1 MAAKTQARLGFVLF
15 ALIAAAAAT
24 FVLVRR
30 SATPSSS
37 DHRTVRQ
44 LVVHYNLLSRPDDPI
59 IVLGDSIVEA
69 ATLPASACGHP
80 IVNAGLAGAGTRSDL
95 AGWLKPALGPKR
107 PFAIIVSLGV
117 NDALTAKPDSSQVF
131 AGRYE
136 ALLRELTTLTT
147 RLFIIEFPPVEVRG
161 PFTAAMEK
169 AAAASITGYRAAL
182 PDLAK
187 RTGATFMPLPPMEA
201 PFTLEGVHLNAAG
214 YRSWDQAIQQAT
226 ELACR

>member
-1 MAAKTQARLGFVLF
+1 MAVKTQARLGFVLF
-15 ALIAAAAAT
+15 AVIAAAAAT

-30 SATPSSS
+30 SAAPAGS

-44 LVVHYNLLSRPDDPI
+44 LVVHYNLLSRADDPI

-69 ATLPASACGHP
+69 ATLQASACGHP

-136 ALLRELTTLTT
+136 ALLRELATLTQ

-169 AAAASITGYRAAL
+169 ATAASITGYRAAL
-182 PDLAK
+182 PDLA
-187 RTGATFMPLPPMEA
+187 RRAGATFLPLPPMEA
-201 PFTLEGVHLNAAG
+201 PFTLEGIHLNAAG

-226 ELACR
+226 EFACR

>member
-15 ALIAAAAAT
+15 AVIAAAAAT
-24 FVLVRR
+24 FALVRR
-30 SATPSSS
+30 SATPSAS

-44 LVVHYNLLSRPDDPI
+44 LVVHYNLLSRAGDPI
-59 IVLGDSIVEA
+59 VVLGDSIVEA
-69 ATLPASACGHP
+69 ATLPTSACGHP

-95 AGWLKPALGPKR
+95 ASWLKPALGPKQ

-117 NDALTAKPDSSQVF
+117 NDALVAKPDSSQVF

-136 ALLRELTTLTT
+136 ALLRELATLTP
-147 RLFIIEFPPVEVRG
+147 RLFVLEFPAVEARG
-161 PFTAAMEK
+161 PFTATMEK
-169 AAAASITGYRAAL
+169 TATASITGYRAAL

-187 RTGATFMPLPPMEA
+187 RTGVTFLALPPMES
-201 PFTLEGVHLNAAG
+201 PFTLEGIHLNAAG

>member
-15 ALIAAAAAT
+15 AVIAAAAAT

-30 SATPSSS
+30 SAAPSAN

-44 LVVHYNLLSRPDDPI
+44 LVVHYNLQARPDDPI

-69 ATLPASACGHP
+69 ATLPATACGHP
-80 IVNAGLAGAGTRSDL
+80 VVNAGLAGAGTRSDL

-117 NDALTAKPDSSQVF
+117 NDALTVKPDSSAIF
-131 AGRYE
+131 AVRYE
-136 ALLRELTTLTT
+136 ALLRELASLTT
-147 RLFIIEFPPVEVRG
+147 RLFIVDFPPVETRG

-169 AAAASITGYRAAL
+169 TAMASITGYRAAL
-182 PDLAK
+182 PELAK
-187 RTGATFMPLPPMEA
+187 RTGATFLPLPPMET
-201 PFTLEGVHLNAAG
+201 PFTLEGIHLNAAG
-214 YRSWDQAIQQAT
+214 YRSWDQAILQGT

>member
-15 ALIAAAAAT
+15 AVIAAAAAA
-24 FVLVRR
+24 FVLARR
-30 SATPSSS
+30 SAAPSGG
-37 DHRTVRQ
+37 DHRVVRQ
-44 LVVHYNLLSRPDDPI
+44 LVVHYNLLSRTDDPI
-59 IVLGDSIVEA
+59 VVLGDSIVEA

-117 NDALTAKPDSSQVF
+117 NDALTAKPDSSQAF

-136 ALLRELTTLTT
+136 ALLRELAMLTQ
-147 RLFIIEFPPVEVRG
+147 RLFIVEFPPVEARG

-169 AAAASITGYRAAL
+169 VAMASITGYRAML

-187 RTGATFMPLPPMEA
+187 RTGAAFLPLPPMEA
-201 PFTLEGVHLNAAG
+201 PFTLEGIHLNAAG
-214 YRSWDQAIQQAT
+214 YRSWDEAIRQAT
-226 ELACR
+226 DLACR

>member
-1 MAAKTQARLGFVLF
+1 MAARAQARLGFVLF
-15 ALIAAAAAT
+15 AVIVAAAAT

-30 SATPSSS
+30 SAAPSGS

-80 IVNAGLAGAGTRSDL
+80 IVNAGLGGAGTRSDL

-117 NDALTAKPDSSQVF
+117 NDALSAKPDSSQAF
-131 AGRYE
+131 AGRFE

-147 RLFIIEFPPVEVRG
+147 RLFVIEFPPVEARG

-169 AAAASITGYRAAL
+169 TAMASITGYRTAL

-187 RTGATFMPLPPMEA
+187 RAGATFVPLPPMDA
-201 PFTLEGVHLNAAG
+201 PFTLEGIHLNAAG
-214 YRSWDQAIQQAT
+214 YRSWDQAIQQAI

>member
-15 ALIAAAAAT
+15 AVIAAAAAT
-24 FVLVRR
+24 FVLARR
-30 SATPSSS
+30 SAAPSGG

-44 LVVHYNLLSRPDDPI
+44 LVVHYNLLSRPGDPI

-95 AGWLKPALGPKR
+95 AGWLKPALGPKQ

-117 NDALTAKPDSSQVF
+117 NDALTAKPDSSDVF

-136 ALLRELTTLTT
+136 ALLRELAKLST
-147 RLFIIEFPPVEVRG
+147 RLSIIEFPPVEVRG

-169 AAAASITGYRAAL
+169 IATASITGYRAAL

-187 RTGATFMPLPPMEA
+187 RNGATFVPLPPIES
-201 PFTLEGVHLNAAG
+201 PFTLEGIHLNAAG
-214 YRSWDQAIQQAT
+214 YRSWDQAIQQAI